1 MVRISLTKKLEK
13 TWKKSSLGE
22 ENSQCKIPPG
32 VIIQEATKAGVAI
45 RGRKREVGDEV
56 TEVRGVVQ
64 IM

>member
-1 MVRISLTKKLEK
+1 MKRT
-13 TWKKSSLGE
+13 
-22 ENSQCKIPPG
+22 SQCKIPPG
-32 VIIQEATKAGVAI
+32 VIIKEATKAGVAI